1 MGSVIIRRAGIEDLE
16 VLLQWRMEVLQNV
29 FALPG
34 KPSEELQKA
43 NLDYY
48 QKALADGG
56 HFAVFAEGNGN
67 IVGCGGVCFYQEM
80 PSPDNPSGW
89 CGYLMNIYTRPQF
102 RRKGVGEAVVRW
114 LAGQALQ
121 LGISKIYLE
130 SSEAGLGLYKR
141 LGFVPMQ
148 NMMKLPDA

>member
-1 MGSVIIRRAGIEDLE
+1 
-16 VLLQWRMEVLQNV
+16 ME
-29 FALPG
+29 
-34 KPSEELQKA
+34 
-43 NLDYY
+43 
-48 QKALADGG
+48 
-56 HFAVFAEGNGN
+56 
-67 IVGCGGVCFYQEM
+67 EM
-80 PSPDNPSGW
+80 PSPDNP
-89 CGYLMNIYTRPQF
+89 CGKCAYLMNIYTRPQF